1 MKHEINKTC
10 CDQTG
15 SHWGPQAGFF
25 QINPCQLL
33 SKTITFH
40 YFYYQTKLRRPI
52 FGYIYIYALLW
63 SRPKLYD
70 YIYIPIAA
78 KWFKVGTKSC
88 SSFSFCFVHKY
99 NLMKSEEKDIDE
111 RNDEKDEQFMFCI
124 NYEKILQNKNKI
136 RQCLN
141 PVKLKHVLV
150 DLIRHGRC
158 VIR

>member
-1 MKHEINKTC
+1 MKNFFGKCWKLEIFMTLHALWLGLAEEPQMKHEINKTC

-33 SKTITFH
+33 SKTITFR

-78 KWFKVGTKSC
+78 KWFKVGIKSC

-99 NLMKSEEKDIDE
+99 NLMKSEEKDTE
-111 RNDEKDEQFMFCI
+111 A
-124 NYEKILQNKNKI
+124 
-136 RQCLN
+136 
-141 PVKLKHVLV
+141 
-150 DLIRHGRC
+150 
-158 VIR
+158 